1 MLIIIIINIV
11 IIENVYFEFNF
22 FHKNEL
28 KNSKVLVIFILLFYM
43 LNLKIYNCRQRK
55 DVNFQKLKNDPI

>member
-1 MLIIIIINIV
+1 MRIIISIV

-28 KNSKVLVIFILLFYM
+28 KNSKVFVILTFA
-43 LNLKIYNCRQRK
+43 
-55 DVNFQKLKNDPI
+55 